1 LTTSHPTDTNDLEI
15 KNHKCFFVGGV
26 KKNIDNKEIAKGTM
40 YVEQF
45 TPKKHKENLK
55 IIFIHGGGQTGVGFL
70 GTPDGR
76 RGWIHD
82 FLLAGFE
89 VFVVDQPGRGRSGY
103 SSKLF
108 GDYIDRELDIDDC
121 ERRFTSMKDL
131 GNWPQAKH
139 HSQWPDKGRRGDKYF
154 EQFLA
159 SQVNTM
165 SDRIEIEK
173 MSRVALAELL
183 DLVGPAFVLG
193 HSQGG
198 PFCWLAGDVRPKKIL
213 GLLAIE
219 PNGPPFYNVAY
230 GGHKQSHLKNS
241 KTDKKR
247 DGDKEWY
254 ITASEPDRPGG
265 ITYLPLTFEPPLKE
279 NESLIAEIDSNSTKD
294 NLVQCYLQKEPAR
307 KLKNLQNLPILILS
321 AEASY
326 HSPYDHGTSNFL
338 KQAGVKHDFIRLED
352 HGLHG
357 NGHMMMLEKN
367 NHEIAD
373 LLLKWIHSKNK

>member
-1 LTTSHPTDTNDLEI
+1 MTKSHPTDVKDLEI

-45 TPKKHKENLK
+45 TPKNHKKNLK

-70 GTPDGR
+70 GTSDGR
-76 RGWIHD
+76 RGWVHD

-103 SSKLF
+103 SSRLY

-131 GNWPQAKH
+131 GNWPQAKY

-165 SDRIEIEK
+165 SDRTEIEK

-183 DLVGPAFVLG
+183 DLIGLAFVLG

-198 PFCWLAGDVRPKKIL
+198 PFCWLAGDVRPKK
-213 GLLAIE
+213 
-219 PNGPPFYNVAY
+219 N
-230 GGHKQSHLKNS
+230 
-241 KTDKKR
+241 
-247 DGDKEWY
+247 
-254 ITASEPDRPGG
+254 
-265 ITYLPLTFEPPLKE
+265 
-279 NESLIAEIDSNSTKD
+279 
-294 NLVQCYLQKEPAR
+294 
-307 KLKNLQNLPILILS
+307 
-321 AEASY
+321 
-326 HSPYDHGTSNFL
+326 
-338 KQAGVKHDFIRLED
+338 IRFTC
-352 HGLHG
+352 
-357 NGHMMMLEKN
+357 N
-367 NHEIAD
+367 
-373 LLLKWIHSKNK
+373 